1 MSAIGI
7 PMIGQNICTYN
18 KYTDQVFDT
27 TDDIDLWM
35 DKLFFRKNSRDFYAN
50 IILKNRQIVDGNDQN
65 PGYWLEK
72 NIKRYYSLYSL
83 PQNTVKLDF

>member
-35 DKLFFRKNSRDFYAN
+35 DKLFFRKNSRDFYE
-50 IILKNRQIVDGNDQN
+50 IIIFK
-65 PGYWLEK
+65 
-72 NIKRYYSLYSL
+72 YS
-83 PQNTVKLDF
+83 